1 MEKQNVTLSLPVG
14 LLQKVRVMAAKRNV
28 SMSSLMTSAIS
39 KLILSEDDYD
49 ARAKRA
55 IERMKNAPNR
65 GVGDKITWTREE
77 VHDRVR

>member
-14 LLQKVRVMAAKRNV
+14 LLQKLRVMAAKRNV

>member
-1 MEKQNVTLSLPVG
+1 VEKQNVTLSLPVD